1 MFFIDAVIISV
12 LDVRPFV
19 IRGSLLPIVNCDVDS
34 IHVGLLFCCKIV
46 AKSVNGIICNDSES
60 NR

>member
-19 IRGSLLPIVNCDVDS
+19 IRDSLLPIVNCV
-34 IHVGLLFCCKIV
+34 VGLMFCCKIV
-46 AKSVNGIICNDSES
+46 AKSNGIICNDSES